1 MAGAASIKDYIGSKV
16 SLISASDVRY
26 EGCLYTIDP
35 EESTVALQRGEQKK
49 KYKTNRL
56 ILISAYLTSTQFFT
70 PKFPSSHL
78 FSFYTLSWRKKKFF
92 SHSHKK
98 IFASFFLLNVFFRC
112 FSKFDVWEQN
122 IAELVIKR
130 FLHQIQHMNLSFF
143 VGSIS
148 NLFTLLKINVLLAG
162 TNKVSKK

>member
-56 ILISAYLTSTQFFT
+56 ILISAYFTSTQFFFT

-78 FSFYTLSWRKKKFF
+78 FPFTLCHGEKKNFFLTHTKKFLPPFF
-92 SHSHKK
+92 SS
-98 IFASFFLLNVFFRC
+98 SY
-112 FSKFDVWEQN
+112 
-122 IAELVIKR
+122 
-130 FLHQIQHMNLSFF
+130 FF
-143 VGSIS
+143 VVFQSSMYGNRIS
-148 NLFTLLKINVLLAG
+148 QNW
-162 TNKVSKK
+162 